1 MICCVFKS
9 ILHHVARTKASDLEW
24 EMIDLCDFLCVF
36 KSILHH
42 VARIQSFRFRV
53 GNNLSDFCA
62 FKSIRIRV
70 GNDRYLWFFVCS
82 KVFYITLREFYLQI
96 SCGKLPTL
104 VSFCVFK
111 SILHHVANSIFR
123 FRVRYWIPTSR
134 CARWKRSINILRQ
147 FWSAKSM
154 KNHQFRAFSL
164 VCVNKEPNKSPKW

>member
-42 VARIQSFRFRV
+42 VARTQSFRFSV

-82 KVFYITLREFYLQI
+82 KVFYITWRKLKASDLECEIIIFVIFVCSKVFYIALWTPSSDFGWDIEFLH
-96 SCGKLPTL
+96 L
-104 VSFCVFK
+104 V
-111 SILHHVANSIFR
+111 
-123 FRVRYWIPTSR
+123 
-134 CARWKRSINILRQ
+134 ARDE
-147 FWSAKSM
+147 SA
-154 KNHQFRAFSL
+154 R
-164 VCVNKEPNKSPKW
+164 